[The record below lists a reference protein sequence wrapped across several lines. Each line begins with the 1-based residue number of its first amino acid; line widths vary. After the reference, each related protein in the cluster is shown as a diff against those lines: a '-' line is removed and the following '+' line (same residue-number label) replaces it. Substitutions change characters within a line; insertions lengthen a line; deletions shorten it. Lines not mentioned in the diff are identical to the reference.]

1 MTPPD
6 RIRRINGKLTRG
18 ITVDTSFAPED
29 LAFREEVRTFFDKAY
44 DDDIDARL
52 NNPDPTIYHPA
63 IVEWQKRLHEQGWI
77 APGWPEEYGGTGWN
91 ATQSYIFEAERASRG
106 IRDVSPFGLKMVGPV
121 IYTFGNDEQKARF
134 LPRILASDD
143 WWCQGYS
150 EPGSGSDL
158 ASLKTRA
165 VRDGDDYVVNG
176 AKIWTTYAQF
186 ADWIFCLVRTS
197 TEGKKQEG
205 ISFLLI
211 DMKSPG
217 IKVNPILSIDNHHSL
232 NEVEFNDVRVPVANL
247 IGEENKGWTYAKA
260 LLAHERTAIAEVAD
274 SKRKLNQVL
283 EAARAEINGGKCLM
297 DDPLFQK
304 RVSDVE
310 IELMALEFTELRV
323 LAAVAT
329 GGAPGA
335 ESSLLKI
342 KGTELQQGVQELLM
356 EVAAYYQGVLRN
368 DLTAEQLGHSWGS
381 SARQGYMYGR
391 AATIYGG
398 SNEVQKNVIAKAVLG
413 L

>member
-1 MTPPD
+1 M
-6 RIRRINGKLTRG
+6 
-18 ITVDTSFAPED
+18 DTSFSAED
-29 LAFREEVRTFFDKAY
+29 LAFRDEVREFFATAY
-44 DDDIDARL
+44 DPELDARL
-52 NNPDPTIYHPA
+52 NNPDPSVFPAA
-63 IVEWQKRLHEQGWI
+63 IVDWQKRLHDRGWI
-77 APGWPEEYGGTGWN
+77 APGWPEAAGGTGWT
-91 ATQSYIFEAERASRG
+91 ATQSFIFETERAAHG
-106 IRDVSPFGLKMVGPV
+106 IRDVLPFGLKMVGPV
-121 IYTFGNDEQKARF
+121 IYTFGTDEQKERF
-134 LPRILASDD
+134 LPKILASDE

-165 VRDGDDYVVNG
+165 VRDGDDYIING
-176 AKIWTTYAQF
+176 AKIWTSYAQF

-211 DMKSPG
+211 DMKTPG
-217 IKVNPILSIDNHHSL
+217 IKVNPIVSIDDHHSL
-232 NEVEFNDVRVPVANL
+232 NEVEFNNVRVPVANR

-274 SKRKLNQVL
+274 TKRWVQMVKDYATTEV
-283 EAARAEINGGKCLM
+283 NGGKRLI

-304 RVSDVE
+304 RISDVE

-323 LAAVAT
+323 LASVAK

-342 KGTELQQGVQELLM
+342 KGTELQQASQELLM
-356 EVAAYYQGVLRN
+356 DLAAHYQGVRPGAPE
-368 DLTAEQLGHSWGS
+368 AEVLGHEFGS
-381 SARQGYMYGR
+381 KAFKKYMYGR
-391 AATIYGG
+391 ASTIYGG
-398 SNEVQKNVIAKAVLG
+398 SNEVQRNIIAKAVLG